1 MKLRFSIQYSTKWGE
16 NVWVVVKAHVSTGV
30 MKTYRLCLLTD
41 DGEHWTAELAVM
53 ESRHS
58 VFTFFEYEYQIRGGD
73 DVVLRREWH
82 VVPRIIPC
90 DNSHDF
96 VMNDE
101 WKDIP
106 LMAHLYTKACMCTSG
121 RKNMADATIK
131 ALRQPLY
138 RKTLFFRITAPQ
150 IDNRQAVAV
159 CGSHPSLGGWST
171 SRYLKMSYNGHSVWT
186 LTMNVDALY
195 PEIEYKY
202 VVVDDEN
209 HEFVEWEGGENRKV
223 DISKMRDGEVVVLDN
238 GTLRVAEKTW
248 KAAGVAVPVFSLRSE
263 HSYGVGDFGDLAR
276 FADWMA
282 LAGMKIL
289 QILPVNDTTMQ
300 HNWQDSYPYNI
311 ISVFALHPQYLDLE
325 QVGEL
330 KDKALMTSFSRRRA
344 ELNSLDYTDYE
355 AVERVKDEYMRIKY
369 EEVKDKL
376 DKDDNFRT
384 FIADNKTWLLPYT
397 AFCLLREANR
407 TARFADWGENAVYDY
422 RKAEE
427 LCNCED
433 ARYIFFIQYHL
444 HTQLKRAAE
453 HAAEKGI
460 AIMGDM
466 PIGVSRDSAEAWANP
481 AIFNLDSQA
490 GTIPDN
496 LNPRGQNW
504 GFPTYNWKNIEADGF
519 KWWHKRIKHMEQY
532 FGAIR
537 IDHVLG
543 FFRMWEIPNEN
554 IDGLLGHFA
563 PSMPLN
569 EAEMGYYGLSFHKD
583 NYTKPIID
591 DALVDRV
598 FGIHAKYVREN
609 YLTPRGYNLYDLRDE
624 CSTQKKIMALFG
636 GRHDESSI
644 WIRDGLCRIATN
656 VLFVADEGSD
666 MYHPRVN
673 AFSTPAYNMLGPA
686 DRDAFMRLYNNYY
699 YERHNALWAYT
710 GSRRLSMVF
719 GGTKMLTCAED
730 LGHKPGCVA
739 GVLDHLRIPSL
750 EIQFMP
756 KHDEVDFAH
765 LEANP
770 YLSMA
775 TITTHDMAPLRLWWQ
790 ENPQKAQHYY
800 VEMMQKEGRAPEQL
814 TTVLAEE
821 IIARHLYSPS
831 MLCVLSIQDWLSMD
845 AGLRSA
851 KPRLERINTP
861 GDSYNRWQYRMN
873 VTIER
878 LMADSRYIS
887 KVNTMIKRSKR

>member
-1 MKLRFSIQYSTKWGE
+1 
-16 NVWVVVKAHVSTGV
+16 
-30 MKTYRLCLLTD
+30 
-41 DGEHWTAELAVM
+41 
-53 ESRHS
+53 
-58 VFTFFEYEYQIRGGD
+58 
-73 DVVLRREWH
+73 
-82 VVPRIIPC
+82 
-90 DNSHDF
+90 
-96 VMNDE
+96 
-101 WKDIP
+101 
-106 LMAHLYTKACMCTSG
+106 
-121 RKNMADATIK
+121 
-131 ALRQPLY
+131 
-138 RKTLFFRITAPQ
+138 
-150 IDNRQAVAV
+150 
-159 CGSHPSLGGWST
+159 
-171 SRYLKMSYNGHSVWT
+171 
-186 LTMNVDALY
+186 
-195 PEIEYKY
+195 
-202 VVVDDEN
+202 
-209 HEFVEWEGGENRKV
+209 
-223 DISKMRDGEVVVLDN
+223 
-238 GTLRVAEKTW
+238 
-248 KAAGVAVPVFSLRSE
+248 
-263 HSYGVGDFGDLAR
+263 
-276 FADWMA
+276 
-282 LAGMKIL
+282 
-289 QILPVNDTTMQ
+289 
-300 HNWQDSYPYNI
+300 
-311 ISVFALHPQYLDLE
+311 
-325 QVGEL
+325 
-330 KDKALMTSFSRRRA
+330 
-344 ELNSLDYTDYE
+344 
-355 AVERVKDEYMRIKY
+355 
-369 EEVKDKL
+369 
-376 DKDDNFRT
+376 
-384 FIADNKTWLLPYT
+384 
-397 AFCLLREANR
+397 
-407 TARFADWGENAVYDY
+407 
-422 RKAEE
+422 
-427 LCNCED
+427 
-433 ARYIFFIQYHL
+433 
-444 HTQLKRAAE
+444 
-453 HAAEKGI
+453 
-460 AIMGDM
+460 MGDM

>member
-1 MKLRFSIQYSTKWGE
+1 
-16 NVWVVVKAHVSTGV
+16 
-30 MKTYRLCLLTD
+30 
-41 DGEHWTAELAVM
+41 
-53 ESRHS
+53 
-58 VFTFFEYEYQIRGGD
+58 
-73 DVVLRREWH
+73 
-82 VVPRIIPC
+82 
-90 DNSHDF
+90 
-96 VMNDE
+96 
-101 WKDIP
+101 
-106 LMAHLYTKACMCTSG
+106 
-121 RKNMADATIK
+121 
-131 ALRQPLY
+131 
-138 RKTLFFRITAPQ
+138 
-150 IDNRQAVAV
+150 
-159 CGSHPSLGGWST
+159 
-171 SRYLKMSYNGHSVWT
+171 
-186 LTMNVDALY
+186 
-195 PEIEYKY
+195 
-202 VVVDDEN
+202 
-209 HEFVEWEGGENRKV
+209 
-223 DISKMRDGEVVVLDN
+223 
-238 GTLRVAEKTW
+238 
-248 KAAGVAVPVFSLRSE
+248 
-263 HSYGVGDFGDLAR
+263 
-276 FADWMA
+276 
-282 LAGMKIL
+282 
-289 QILPVNDTTMQ
+289 
-300 HNWQDSYPYNI
+300 
-311 ISVFALHPQYLDLE
+311 
-325 QVGEL
+325 
-330 KDKALMTSFSRRRA
+330 
-344 ELNSLDYTDYE
+344 
-355 AVERVKDEYMRIKY
+355 
-369 EEVKDKL
+369 
-376 DKDDNFRT
+376 
-384 FIADNKTWLLPYT
+384 
-397 AFCLLREANR
+397 
-407 TARFADWGENAVYDY
+407 
-422 RKAEE
+422 
-427 LCNCED
+427 
-433 ARYIFFIQYHL
+433 
-444 HTQLKRAAE
+444 
-453 HAAEKGI
+453 
-460 AIMGDM
+460 
-466 PIGVSRDSAEAWANP
+466 
-481 AIFNLDSQA
+481 
-490 GTIPDN
+490 
-496 LNPRGQNW
+496 
-504 GFPTYNWKNIEADGF
+504 
-519 KWWHKRIKHMEQY
+519 MEQY

-563 PSMPLN
+563 PAMPLN

-887 KVNTMIKRSKR
+887 KINTMIKRSKR